1 MHYEI
6 LVEDQS
12 GEKALNIIVPKIISE
27 EDTFDIHAYKGIGR
41 IPKGLTSTIDAS
53 KRMLLDRLPA
63 ILQGYGQRFKNYE
76 GKVII
81 VPDLDNKVLKD
92 FLQKLNDVLNT
103 CNPKPSTHFCI
114 AIEEGE
120 SWFLGDIPAIK
131 KAYPNA
137 KNQVLDRYTPDSICG
152 TWEVLADA
160 IFQGGSTKLKSEG
173 YQTVGYNKSLW
184 AEKIT
189 PFMDIE
195 NNNSPSFCHF
205 RDTLREST

>member
-12 GEKALNIIVPKIISE
+12 GKKALNILVPKIISE
-27 EDTFDIHAYKGIGR
+27 EDTFKIHSYKGIGR
-41 IPKGLTSTIDAS
+41 IPKGLTSTIDVS
-53 KRMLLDRLPA
+53 KRILLDRLPA
-63 ILQGYGQRFKNYE
+63 LLKGYGQSFNKYD

-81 VPDLDNKVLKD
+81 IPDLDNKIFNEFLLELNNVLD
-92 FLQKLNDVLNT
+92 A
-103 CNPKPSTHFCI
+103 CNPKPNTHFCI

-137 KNQVLDRYTPDSICG
+137 KNQILSSYTPDSICG

-160 IFQGGSTKLKSEG
+160 IFQGGSSRLKTKG
-173 YQTVGYNKSLW
+173 YQVVGYNKSLW
-184 AEKIT
+184 AENIT
-189 PFMDIE
+189 PHMDID
-195 NNNSPSFCHF
+195 NNKSPSFCHF
-205 RDTLREST
+205 RDTLR